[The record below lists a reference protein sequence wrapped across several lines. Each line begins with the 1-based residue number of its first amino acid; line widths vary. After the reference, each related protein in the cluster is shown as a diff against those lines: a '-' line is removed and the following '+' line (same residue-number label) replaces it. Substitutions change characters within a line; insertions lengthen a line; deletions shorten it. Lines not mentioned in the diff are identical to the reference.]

1 MSQRQGAIMATAGRG
16 DLQAVEAA
24 LGKSRLFQRVCAEA
38 RARLAGAGSQVS
50 LEPKARLFAKGDAG
64 DALYVVLEGEV
75 EVRISSEGGRDV
87 RIAALGQ
94 GAVIGE
100 MAALDGGARSADV
113 NAMRRTRLLR
123 IPRDAVLAAFEAE
136 PKALIELV
144 AEMSRRLR
152 EADEKLE
159 DAALLDLGG
168 KLARLLLQEA
178 GEGAAVTLTQVE
190 MARRIG
196 ASREKVNR
204 KLHEWADEGWLRLSK
219 SGVRIEKR
227 AALAAVIEKL
237 RGR

>member
-1 MSQRQGAIMATAGRG
+1 MATANKTE
-16 DLQAVEAA
+16 LAAVEAA
-24 LGKSRLFQRVCAEA
+24 LAKSKLFQRFNEET
-38 RARLAGAGSQVS
+38 RAKLAKAGSQHA
-50 LEPKARLFAKGDAG
+50 LEPKARLFAKGDEG

-87 RIAALGQ
+87 RIAALGV
-94 GAVIGE
+94 GSVIGE
-100 MAALDGGARSADV
+100 MAALDGGPRSADV

-123 IPRDAVLAAFEAE
+123 IQRDSLLQSLEKE

-152 EADEKLE
+152 EADAALE

-168 KLARLLLQEA
+168 RLARLLLREA
-178 GEGAAVTLTQVE
+178 GEGTTVTLTQVE

-204 KLHEWADEGWLRLSK
+204 KLHDWADEGFVRLSK

-227 AALAAVIEKL
+227 AALAQLIEDLKA
-237 RGR
+237 R